1 MDSIKVETLLKDQD
15 FDLRLELLAGEGGLD
30 RRVVSSRIQKPG
42 LALSGFTE
50 HIHKDRL
57 QVFGNTEISYLAT
70 LRHDEA
76 LKRVRDLFRLPIAC
90 LVVTK
95 NLPVEDWVKR
105 EASDARV
112 PLLRTSHLSSTFIDN
127 IERFLQ
133 EALTASTSVHGV
145 LIDVIGVGVLI
156 LGKSGIGKSELAL
169 DLVTRGHRLVADDI
183 VDLKKKQGGS
193 VYGSG
198 SEIIKHHMEIRGI
211 GIINI
216 KDLFGVSAVRE
227 RKKVEMVVELVEWDD
242 KVEYDRLG
250 VEEQKYTILDIEAP
264 LLVIPVRPGRNL
276 TTIVEVAARNHLPK
290 LLELVSHG
298 TSDEVQR
305 LAIVVDAREGRFLDS
320 TPGAIEEV
328 RREGHQLEVVFFD
341 CADDVLIRRF
351 SETRRRHP
359 LSPDGSVEEGIAEER
374 RMLAQLRALA
384 DQIVDTSRMNVHE
397 LRDAITAKFGAPGED
412 DKLNVTLLSFG
423 FRNGIPEASDLVFD
437 VRFLPTPYFV
447 EGLKPYPGTDPRVSH
462 WVLERMQT
470 QEFLARLES
479 LLQFLIPQYRAEGK
493 SYLTVSIGCTGGR
506 HRSVVLAEELGR
518 RLTEKH
524 RANVKVTHR
533 DVMKS

>member
-57 QVFGNTEISYLAT
+57 QVFGNTEMSSRAT
-70 LRHDEA
+70 LNPGEA
-76 LKRVRDLFRLPIAC
+76 QARMRGLSRLPVAC

-95 NLPVEDWVKR
+95 NLPVDDMIKR
-105 EASDARV
+105 EANDARF

-133 EALTASTSVHGV
+133 EALTASTSVHGM

-198 SEIIKHHMEIRGI
+198 SEIIKHHMEIRGL

-216 KDLFGVSAVRE
+216 KDLFGVAAVRE
-227 RKKVEMVVELVEWDD
+227 RKKVEMVVELVEWED

-250 VEEQKYTILDIEAP
+250 IEEQRYSILEVEVP

-276 TTIVEVAARNHLPK
+276 TTIVEVAARNHLLK
-290 LLELVSHG
+290 LQGHHSALEFQEKLSREIAQATLTRG
-298 TSDEVQR
+298 IGDEV
-305 LAIVVDAREGRFLDS
+305 E
-320 TPGAIEEV
+320 
-328 RREGHQLEVVFFD
+328 
-341 CADDVLIRRF
+341 
-351 SETRRRHP
+351 
-359 LSPDGSVEEGIAEER
+359 
-374 RMLAQLRALA
+374 
-384 DQIVDTSRMNVHE
+384 
-397 LRDAITAKFGAPGED
+397 
-412 DKLNVTLLSFG
+412 
-423 FRNGIPEASDLVFD
+423 
-437 VRFLPTPYFV
+437 
-447 EGLKPYPGTDPRVSH
+447 
-462 WVLERMQT
+462 
-470 QEFLARLES
+470 
-479 LLQFLIPQYRAEGK
+479 
-493 SYLTVSIGCTGGR
+493 
-506 HRSVVLAEELGR
+506 
-518 RLTEKH
+518 
-524 RANVKVTHR
+524 
-533 DVMKS
+533 